1 MRENT
6 ALGALIKIVIVI
18 GFLCGIATAQSLW
31 DPSYAT
37 RPLFADNT
45 ARGVGDILTIVI
57 EENSKVVN
65 DEETQITKD
74 SSLDAALT
82 NFDILPNLWEPLPAA
97 SGSSSTSFDGAGTY
111 DKDNSFETTISVI
124 VIDTMPNGNML
135 VEGTR
140 SIVIDG
146 DTKIVKIT
154 GMIRAFDVTKA
165 NEVSS
170 NRVANVRISYKGTG
184 PLNRATNRGWFSRML
199 DIVWPF

>member
-1 MRENT
+1 MKENT
-6 ALGALIKIVIVI
+6 AMISFIKIVVAI
-18 GFLCGIATAQSLW
+18 GLICGIASGQSLW
-31 DPSYAT
+31 DPSYAA

-57 EENSKVVN
+57 NETAKVVN
-65 DEETQITKD
+65 DEETAIAKD

-82 NFDILPNLWEPLPAA
+82 NFDILPNLLEPLPSA
-97 SGSSSTSFDGAGTY
+97 SGTSSKSFDGSGTY
-111 DKDNSFETTISVI
+111 DKDNSFETTISVV

-146 DTKIVKIT
+146 ETKIVKIS
-154 GMIRAFDVTKA
+154 GLVRSFDVT
-165 NEVSS
+165 NRNTVTS
-170 NRVANVRISYKGTG
+170 NQIANVRISYKGTG
-184 PLNRATNRGWFSRML
+184 PLNRATNRGWFSRLL